1 MRPIRLVFRS
11 KHCKRLRPFLIIR
24 FIPSAGVYLSVPLQA
39 STILPIHIRA
49 LAVVVPF
56 STIREQLRIDLT
68 KPGVISLEL
77 SNRIPG
83 YQSSDESLAITAI
96 ELEEEVKRAS

>member
-1 MRPIRLVFRS
+1 MRPLRLVFQS
-11 KHCKRLRPFLIIR
+11 THCKRLRPFLIIR

-39 STILPIHIRA
+39 STILPMHIRA

-56 STIREQLRIDLT
+56 STIREQLRINLT
-68 KPGVISLEL
+68 KPGAISLEQ

-83 YQSSDESLAITAI
+83 YESSDESLAITAI